1 MKENFNFHGDEHDKE
16 IDKILDEFREDKN
29 LNSDDKYKSVG
40 KYDFDMFMP
49 KSTSSTDE
57 ENYNI
62 SSADSGNISFGV
74 EDDDTFLDD
83 DFVIKPHDNINTPDS
98 AEIMHE
104 SKEAHIEQSSA
115 IKRVKGNKKKRSN
128 AWVVSVIVQIGLI
141 VSLSVFFS
149 WAIIT
154 TLWDVLALGKNEYCE
169 VVIAQDAS
177 TAEIAK
183 TLEEAGAIDH
193 PFLFRLFAKLKGV
206 DGNLRSGVYNFYN
219 SIGYEGIISQLQK
232 GGLAADE
239 VTVTIPEGA
248 NLETVK
254 GILVDAGVCTA
265 DSFDEAVASGEF
277 NYEFIDEIPVQRVY
291 YRLEGYLYP
300 ETYNF
305 YKDDTDDSGF
315 TALNKLI
322 SQMNTVFTDEMKA
335 RAQEMGYSMHQVL
348 TLASIVEMEAS
359 GDPAN
364 MAKVAAVFYNR
375 LNWTDQ
381 PKLLGSTPTV
391 TYSKKAGI
399 MYNTEVTEGLPPGPI
414 CNPGIDAIKAVLYP
428 EENFDYDYFVTD
440 KDKVFYYSKT
450 LDEHNATIA
459 RLKREG
465 KWQS

>member
-16 IDKILDEFREDKN
+16 IDKILDEFRDDNN
-29 LNSDDKYKSVG
+29 LNLDDEYKSVG

-49 KSTSSTDE
+49 KSTSNSEDTDFTVP
-57 ENYNI
+57 
-62 SSADSGNISFGV
+62 SSDALNFGAG
-74 EDDDTFLDD
+74 EDDTFIDD
-83 DFVIKPHDNINTPDS
+83 DFVIKHHEYVPSAGVKDMRTNT
-98 AEIMHE
+98 AA
-104 SKEAHIEQSSA
+104 AHSRAGKSD
-115 IKRVKGNKKKRSN
+115 KNGKKGKKKRSN
-128 AWVVSVIVQIGLI
+128 AWIVSVIVQIGLI
-141 VSLSVFFS
+141 VGLSVFFS

-177 TAEIAK
+177 TAEIAE
-183 TLEEAGAIDH
+183 TLEQAGAIDH
-193 PFLFRLFAKLKGV
+193 PFLFRMFAKLKGV
-206 DGNLRSGVYNFYN
+206 DGSLRSGVYNFYN
-219 SIGYEGIISQLQK
+219 SIGYEGIISQLQE

-254 GILVDAGVCTA
+254 SLLVDAGVCTA

-277 NYEFIDEIPVQRVY
+277 NYGFIEEIPVQRVY

-305 YKDDTDDSGF
+305 YKDDTANSGF

-322 SQMNTVFTDEMKA
+322 SQLDTVFTDDMKA
-335 RAQEMGYSMHQVL
+335 RAQELGYSMHEVL
-348 TLASIVEMEAS
+348 TLASIVELEAS
-359 GDPAN
+359 GDPEN

-414 CNPGIDAIKAVLYP
+414 CNPGIDAINAVLYP
-428 EENFDYDYFVTD
+428 AENFDYDYFVTD

-450 LDEHNATIA
+450 LDEHNSTIA